1 MFNLDSALGIEIL
14 NDSLIFTVLKKQYQG
29 YAVQGSMVLK
39 NYADM
44 PEPELYGRVQHFIS
58 QHPVNR
64 DNVILG
70 IPRDSVILRY
80 ITLPKEVEENLEQV
94 AQLQFRKYEP
104 NEEVESYLDYSVIE
118 RNEATGRIKLRVSM
132 VEKVLIDRYLNLLNG
147 FGLYPYS
154 IRISSAG
161 LMYAAGVHRDGF
173 PEKDPVLI
181 YRLSADKAEAIMV
194 LQGREFYSEVFYLK
208 PGQELTVDWLMVE
221 TTSFVSRISMKFSRI
236 SKMYLTGQI
245 PAEFFSE
252 MTSRFGD
259 VEYLADG
266 INTSE
271 LKLKRTD
278 LEQTITSL
286 GMALSGLEKSGK
298 KIPNLI
304 PPSRRLVGGT
314 PSMAATVVLA
324 FLLLV
329 VGLGWATQGYF
340 QEKVLLEKIE
350 HQIQVMETD
359 VDDVFKLREEVRVKQ
374 EEVTLLRD
382 LMANRQA
389 TLLILEDLS
398 SRVPEDAYFRT
409 FKISGNDVEI
419 QGNGNRAS
427 SLVPIIAE
435 SPYLDAVKI
444 NWIRADSRNEGKERF
459 SFSAT
464 IEGTEGDA
472 E

>member
-14 NDSLIFTVLKKQYQG
+14 NDSLIFTVLKKRYQG
-29 YAVQGSMVLK
+29 YSVQGSMVLK

-70 IPRDSVILRY
+70 IPRDYVILRH
-80 ITLPKEVEENLEQV
+80 ITLPKEVEENLDQV

-104 NEEVESYLDYSVIE
+104 NEDVESYLDYSVIE

-132 VEKVLIDRYLNLLNG
+132 VSRDLIDRYLNLFNSW
-147 FGLYPYS
+147 GLYPYS
-154 IRISSAG
+154 IRVSSAG
-161 LMYAAGVHRDGF
+161 LMYAAAVHRDGF

-181 YRLSADKAEAIMV
+181 YRLFEEKAEAIMV
-194 LQGREFYSEVFYLK
+194 LQGREFYSEFFYPK
-208 PGQELTVDWLMVE
+208 PGQGLTADWLMEE
-221 TTSFVSRISMKFSRI
+221 TTSFVSRISMKISRL
-236 SKMYLTGQI
+236 SKVYMTGQVS
-245 PAEFFSE
+245 PEFFSE
-252 MTSRFGD
+252 MATRLGD

-266 INTSE
+266 INAGE
-271 LKLKRTD
+271 LNLKRTD

-298 KIPNLI
+298 KSLNLI
-304 PPSRRLVGGT
+304 PPSRRLIGGT
-314 PSMAATVVLA
+314 PSMAATAVLA

-329 VGLGWATQGYF
+329 VGLTWATQGYF
-340 QEKVLLEKIE
+340 QEKVLLEKVD
-350 HQIQVMETD
+350 HQIQVLQKE
-359 VDDVFKLREEVRVKQ
+359 VDDVFQLRAEAQVKQ
-374 EEVTLLRD
+374 EEVALLKS

-389 TLLILEDLS
+389 TLLILKDLS

-444 NWIRADSRNEGKERF
+444 NWIRADSR
-459 SFSAT
+459 
-464 IEGTEGDA
+464 DDP
-472 E
+472 